1 MRIAATTIGMDAA
14 LTSKETEQRINHLST
29 SSATGQTDAFGIRL
43 ASLLASSTHS
53 LCSCRS
59 VISPVRGG
67 VAPLDAGAPA
77 QTDTSKT
84 VLAQLAE
91 QVIGQQVTITALEQ
105 ELTALPPG
113 QTASPLF
120 SLGTAQLMRG
130 TLSSE
135 RQSLLFAAQGCV
147 ETTDGRR
154 ISFDLGLSMERTT
167 VAAQTALLGVTPLF
181 IDPLI
186 LQFDLDAPLLGDTVF
201 RFDLDSDGI
210 KEELACPGSGCGFL
224 AFDRNG
230 DGVINNGL
238 ELFGPSSGSGFGELA
253 ELDDDANL
261 WIDES
266 DPLFAQLRIWT
277 QDGQGGRSLRTLKE
291 AGVGAIAVTHAG
303 SGFEL
308 QQTDGTVLG
317 TIKASSLFLTEDGQV
332 RPMHEVDLASP
343 AIPENAG
350 SAVPSPTESRFDTAL
365 RALRDI
371 IGIQRMRLQMMLTGQ
386 RLRGTM
392 VRKEERHDLLFNWLQ
407 ARGEWQTQLER
418 RFELRPGPADR
429 PVLAASGGDTAA
441 VRHG

>member
-181 IDPLI
+181 KI
-186 LQFDLDAPLLGDTVF
+186 
-201 RFDLDSDGI
+201 
-210 KEELACPGSGCGFL
+210 
-224 AFDRNG
+224 
-230 DGVINNGL
+230 
-238 ELFGPSSGSGFGELA
+238 
-253 ELDDDANL
+253 
-261 WIDES
+261 
-266 DPLFAQLRIWT
+266 
-277 QDGQGGRSLRTLKE
+277 GR
-291 AGVGAIAVTHAG
+291 
-303 SGFEL
+303 
-308 QQTDGTVLG
+308 
-317 TIKASSLFLTEDGQV
+317 ASC
-332 RPMHEVDLASP
+332 R
-343 AIPENAG
+343 
-350 SAVPSPTESRFDTAL
+350 
-365 RALRDI
+365 
-371 IGIQRMRLQMMLTGQ
+371 
-386 RLRGTM
+386 
-392 VRKEERHDLLFNWLQ
+392 ER
-407 ARGEWQTQLER
+407 
-418 RFELRPGPADR
+418 
-429 PVLAASGGDTAA
+429 V
-441 VRHG
+441 